1 MKKIRP
7 VVVIHGGAGVI
18 SQSTLTQEQAERY
31 TQALTEILLKAQQL
45 LKSGATAIDVVTEA
59 VIGLENCPLF
69 NAGYGAVFTH
79 EGTHELDAAIMDGA
93 SLQAGAITGVAQI
106 KNPII
111 AAKKVLQESEHVLL
125 SGQGAE
131 AFARKHHIEM
141 VDKDYFSTEFRR
153 NQLHE
158 ALKNNQGVVLDHSG
172 KSSVPLPELTP
183 LDEKHKF
190 GTVGA
195 VAIDSEGNLAAAT
208 STGGMTNKQ
217 VGRIG
222 DSPIIGAGTYANNES
237 VAISCTGTGEVF
249 MRAVAAFD
257 VHALMTYKDYTLTQ
271 ATEEVVISKLKSMGG
286 EGGLI
291 AVDKWG
297 NISLCFNSEGMY
309 RGYAYDEGDP
319 TALIFGE

>member
-1 MKKIRP
+1 MKNFKP

-18 SQSTLTQEQAERY
+18 SQSTLTEEQTQRY
-31 TQALTEILLKAQQL
+31 LQALREILLNAQAV
-45 LKSGATAIDVVTEA
+45 LKSGASAIEVVTQA

-79 EGTHELDAAIMDGA
+79 AGTHELDAAIMEGKN
-93 SLQAGAITGVAQI
+93 LQAGAITGVAHI
-106 KNPII
+106 KNPIL
-111 AAKKVLQESEHVLL
+111 AAKKVLEESEHVLF
-125 SGQGAE
+125 SGEGAE
-131 AFARKHHIEM
+131 AFAKQHDIEM
-141 VDKDYFSTEFRR
+141 VSQDYFSTDFRLS
-153 NQLHE
+153 QLQD
-158 ALKNNQGVVLDHSG
+158 ALKNNHGVVLDHSG
-172 KSSVPLPELTP
+172 KSQVPLPDAP

-222 DSPIIGAGTYANNES
+222 DSPIIGAGTYANNDS

-249 MRAVAAFD
+249 MRAVAAYD
-257 VHALMTYKDYTLTQ
+257 VHALMTYKNYSLAQ
-271 ATEEVVISKLKSMGG
+271 ATEEVVMSKLKTMGG

-291 AVDKWG
+291 AVDKSG

-309 RGYAYDEGDP
+309 RGYAYAEGDP
-319 TALIFGE
+319 VALIFGE